1 MLKVQKNL
9 QNYLIL
15 NKFLSSL
22 FGLTNIEDFQ
32 NILKSTQEGLNPN
45 SKFFFTEVLQALE
58 ISKDLSQDLNLYDE
72 NIQEYLQYINQKRD
86 PPIQLKYFQYIAV
99 LFTEIHLDNLFNN
112 FNSFYSD
119 FAKFVYECNN
129 KEKKTGKN
137 AYPYPDK
144 DFMRKLAYWAA
155 TGSGKTIIMHVNM
168 LQIQKYFKGDFD
180 NFLLITP
187 NEGLSLQHIKELNL
201 SNIKNKIFE
210 PRITIEKWLGENP
223 IKVIEIHK
231 IKKEVTSQD
240 GKTIP
245 VEAFG
250 KKNIIFVD
258 EGHKG
263 HSTDAQVWKNL
274 RKELVG
280 KKGFTFEYSA
290 TFGEIT
296 AKDDTFNDYASS
308 IIFDYR
314 YRYFY
319 EDGFG
324 KDYEILNLKN
334 PVDYGDEYFTIA
346 LLSFYEQIIYYQ
358 DNKDDV
364 KNFNLENPLMIFVG
378 TYVSGKKSDSDV
390 LFIVRFFARFIK
402 EREFFTNIIKD
413 IIAGKCSLYD
423 SEDQSIIRFKFSYL
437 RDYIQ
442 LKGYDEKQ
450 IYTNVNKALFYVQA
464 TSKLKFIEIK
474 NADGE
479 IGLKFNSKYF
489 GVINIGDTSSF
500 LKLIKKESDHFIIG
514 PKSHFEKSLFYQ
526 IEDKDSNINFLI
538 GSKKFMEGWNSFR
551 VSSMGLLNIGKTQGT
566 QIIQLFGRGIRLKGF
581 NNSLKRSYILKIEN
595 LIPEEITIP
604 NHLNILE
611 ALNIFG
617 LNADYMTTFRDNLQD
632 NDVEEY
638 EKIIL
643 KIKPTIPD
651 TALYVPRIRKKP
663 IAFYKDVQIIAL
675 DQKIPK
681 ILIDLSSKVEK
692 LESKL
697 EVLGLISDM
706 PFEENLLQEEVIDLL
721 NFDRIYLDLLK
732 YKEIKNYQNIYFTKY
747 NLINRLKS
755 NSYAFFC
762 KKDLLTLN
770 KNEELSKIEKIE
782 QYVIQLLKTII
793 DKSYRYEKFHWQIK
807 NLDYITISQDDEIF
821 IPKEYVFIINSSP
834 QILTFK
840 ITEFTNKLKKLIRDN
855 SELDE
860 KIYEKNQNFKYNE
873 YIIEFFALNIHLFK
887 PLIYKSKSKLNFIR
901 ISPENLVKSER
912 DFILLLEDFLE
923 NHNHEFEFDE
933 IYLLRNPSRKG
944 VGFFETKGF
953 YPDFILW
960 IVKKDQQIINF
971 IDPKG
976 LIFIDKNDEKLKLYE
991 DIKNIESTLNQSTGL
1006 NIILNSFILSITEFT
1021 QLFKNWGV
1029 PKEELEQQ
1037 NILFLEDGIDCIK
1050 QLFVKS
1056 I

>member
-1 MLKVQKNL
+1 MPKVQKNL

-15 NKFLSSL
+15 NRFLSS
-22 FGLTNIEDFQ
+22 FFRLTDIEDFQ
-32 NILKSTQEGLNPN
+32 NVLKLTQEGLNPN
-45 SKFFFTEVLQALE
+45 KKFYFTEVLQSLK
-58 ISKDLSQDLNLYDE
+58 ISEDLRQSLNLYDE
-72 NIQEYLQYINQKRD
+72 NIQDYLRYINQKRD
-86 PPIQLKYFQYIAV
+86 PPIQLKYFQYLAV
-99 LFTEIHLDNLFNN
+99 LFTEIYLDNLFNK
-112 FNSFYSD
+112 FNSFYSE
-119 FAKFVYECNN
+119 FAKFVYECNK

-137 AYPYPDK
+137 VYPYPDK
-144 DFMRKLAYWAA
+144 DSMRKLAYWAA
-155 TGSGKTIIMHVNM
+155 TGSGKTIIMHINI

-180 NFLLITP
+180 NYLLITP
-187 NEGLSLQHIKELNL
+187 NEGLSLQHIKELKL
-201 SNIKNKIFE
+201 SNLKNKIFE
-210 PRITIEKWLGENP
+210 PRITIERWLGENP

-231 IKKEVTSQD
+231 IKKEVSSQD

-250 KKNIIFVD
+250 DKNIIFVD

-280 KKGFTFEYSA
+280 NLGFTFEYSA

-296 AKDDTFNDYASS
+296 SKDDTFNEYASS

-334 PVDYGDEYFTIA
+334 PDDYSDEYFTIA

-358 DNKDDV
+358 NHKDDV
-364 KNFNLENPLMIFVG
+364 KNFNIENPLMIFVG
-378 TYVSGKKSDSDV
+378 TFVSGKKGNSDI
-390 LFIVRFFARFIK
+390 LIIIKFFARFIQEEALFIK
-402 EREFFTNIIKD
+402 IIKN
-413 IIAGKCSLYD
+413 IIAGISSLYD
-423 SEDQSIIRFKFSYL
+423 SEDHSIIRFKFSYL
-437 RDYIQ
+437 REYIQ
-442 LKGYDEKQ
+442 SKRYDEKQ
-450 IYTNVNKALFYVQA
+450 IYSNVNKALFYVQ
-464 TSKLKFIEIK
+464 TPSKLKFIEIK

-489 GVINIGDTSSF
+489 GVINIGDTTAF
-500 LKLIKKESDHFIIG
+500 LKLIEKEPDHFIIS

-526 IEDKDSNINFLI
+526 IEEKDSSINFLI
-538 GSKKFMEGWNSFR
+538 GAKKFLEGWNSFR
-551 VSSMGLLNIGKTQGT
+551 VSSMGLLNIGKTKGT
-566 QIIQLFGRGIRLKGF
+566 QIIQLFGRGIRLKGY
-581 NNSLKRSYILKIEN
+581 NNSLKRSYILKIEDF
-595 LIPEEITIP
+595 IPEEITIP

-617 LNADYMTTFRDNLQD
+617 LNADYMTIFRDNLQD
-632 NDVEEY
+632 NDIEEY

-651 TALYVPRIRKKP
+651 TALYVPRITKKP
-663 IAFYKDVQIIAL
+663 IAFYKDVQITTL
-675 DQKIPK
+675 NQKIPK

-692 LESKL
+692 IESKL
-697 EVLGLISDM
+697 DVLGLISDA
-706 PFEENLLQEEVIDLL
+706 PFEENLLQKEIIELL

-732 YKEIKNYQNIYFTKY
+732 YKEIKNYQNLYFTKY
-747 NLINRLKS
+747 DLIKRLKS

-762 KKDLLTLN
+762 TKDILTVN
-770 KNEELSKIEKIE
+770 NNEELTKIEKIE
-782 QYVIQLLKTII
+782 QYVIQLLKVII
-793 DKSYRYEKFHWQIK
+793 DRSYRYEKFHWQIK
-807 NLDYITISQDDEIF
+807 NLDYITISQDDETF
-821 IPKEYVFIINSSP
+821 IPKEYVFIVNSSP
-834 QILTFK
+834 KLLTFK
-840 ITEFTNKLKKLIRDN
+840 ITEFTDKLKELIREE
-855 SELDE
+855 SELNED
-860 KIYEKNQNFKYNE
+860 IYEKNQKFNYKE

-887 PLIYKSKSKLNFIR
+887 PLIYKSKSKLNFMR

-912 DFILLLEDFLE
+912 DFIILLEDFLE
-923 NHNHEFEFDE
+923 NHNPNFEFEE

-960 IVKKDQQIINF
+960 IVKKDQQIIDF

-976 LIFIDKNDEKLKLYE
+976 LVFVDKNDEKLKLYE
-991 DIKNIESTLNQSTGL
+991 DIKNIESDLNQSTGL
-1006 NIILNSFILSITEFT
+1006 NVILNSFILSITEFN

-1029 PKEELEQQ
+1029 PKEELKQQ

-1050 QLFVKS
+1050 QLFIKS
-1056 I
+1056 V